1 MIAASFS
8 SQLTFCS
15 PQLFLLLFVWG
26 HWSLLCNTE
35 SDTSESDFHTH
46 VNLILPSWAVTFP
59 ADLLGTHFFSIS
71 QLATVLSW
79 FSFLFFLLPFKWCY
93 FCNFNYN
100 QQHVLSAGLV
110 NFKQDRN
117 SSVLS
122 VLIFLKAEVG
132 PQWERERERER
143 DWRGKREK
151 QFALKASRPF
161 LALHPMRDEASG
173 GLEMIDAPCKY
184 GHYHIGSPHLYPHYS
199 LSAGATMNPLIL
211 CNLAT
216 LLMWIWKH
224 RNSCG
229 TFSSECFS
237 AFWRS
242 IKKKK

>member
-79 FSFLFFLLPFKWCY
+79 FSFLSFLLPFKWCY

-132 PQWERERERER
+132 PQWERERKRER
-143 DWRGKREK
+143 LKGKEGETVCFEGIPPLSRSPSYEGWGVWRFGDDW
-151 QFALKASRPF
+151 
-161 LALHPMRDEASG
+161 
-173 GLEMIDAPCKY
+173 C
-184 GHYHIGSPHLYPHYS
+184 S
-199 LSAGATMNPLIL
+199 L
-211 CNLAT
+211 
-216 LLMWIWKH
+216 
-224 RNSCG
+224 
-229 TFSSECFS
+229 
-237 AFWRS
+237 
-242 IKKKK
+242 

>member
-35 SDTSESDFHTH
+35 PDTSESDFHTH

-132 PQWERERERER
+132 PQWEREKEREIEGER
-143 DWRGKREK
+143 GRNSLLWRHP
-151 QFALKASRPF
+151 APF
-161 LALHPMRDEASG
+161 
-173 GLEMIDAPCKY
+173 
-184 GHYHIGSPHLYPHYS
+184 S
-199 LSAGATMNPLIL
+199 LSIL
-211 CNLAT
+211 WGMRRLAVWRW
-216 LLMWIWKH
+216 LMLPVNMAI
-224 RNSCG
+224 
-229 TFSSECFS
+229 T
-237 AFWRS
+237 
-242 IKKKK
+242 I